1 MNRRN
6 NGGRSTG
13 PVPYDFR
20 RPTKLT
26 REHVRM
32 LQMAYETFA
41 RRYTTLLTSTL
52 RVASQVTLIAI
63 EQITYD
69 EYIAGLDNPTCM
81 FMVELDPMPGRTILE
96 MATSMPLVW
105 VDHMLG
111 GPGGKQPDRPLT
123 EIETPLVF
131 GMLGRILDELRLS
144 FESIVNLTPRVV
156 GVEYNPQFAQ
166 AAAASD
172 AVIIVSFEMRVGA
185 EECIA
190 TACTPFA
197 GLLPHLVN
205 DSDSAALSAAQRQVR
220 DTAMR
225 GMTTG
230 LGNTPVEVSVRF
242 NSVLMS
248 PQDLVTLRPGDIV
261 PLEHPVTN
269 PLAVTSAGVT
279 FAHAVAG
286 SSGQRL
292 ACLVVPPPQEENR

>member
-1 MNRRN
+1 MNRRSN
-6 NGGRSTG
+6 SRSAG

-41 RRYTTLLTSTL
+41 RRYTTQLTSTL

-69 EYIAGLDNPTCM
+69 EYISGLDNPTCM
-81 FMVELDPMPGRTILE
+81 VMVEMEPLPAKTIFE
-96 MATSMPLVW
+96 MAPSMPLVW

-111 GPGGKQPDRPLT
+111 GPGGKQPERPLT
-123 EIETPLVF
+123 EIETPLIY
-131 GMLGRILDELRLS
+131 GMLDRVLAELKFS
-144 FESIVNLTPRVV
+144 FESIVNLTPRIV
-156 GVEYNPQFAQ
+156 GMEYNPQFAQ

-190 TACTPFA
+190 TVCTPFA
-197 GLLPHLVN
+197 GLLPHLTT
-205 DSDSAALSAAQRQVR
+205 DSGSAGLSAAQRQAR
-220 DTAMR
+220 DAAQR
-225 GMTTG
+225 SMTTG

-248 PQDLVTLRPGDIV
+248 PRDLITLRPGDIV

-269 PLAVTSAGVT
+269 PLTVSSAGVT

-292 ACLVVPPPQEENR
+292 ACLVVPSPQEDSR